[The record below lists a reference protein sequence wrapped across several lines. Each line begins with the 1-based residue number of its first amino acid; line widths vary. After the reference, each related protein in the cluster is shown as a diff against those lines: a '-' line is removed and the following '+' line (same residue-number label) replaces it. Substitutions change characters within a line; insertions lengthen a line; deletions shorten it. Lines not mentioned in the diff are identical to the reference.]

1 MILLQ
6 FKFTNN
12 KTRKYFIV
20 FFFLT
25 VLPQFLNGQ
34 QSSFI
39 YELNYKP
46 NQDNTQGEKIVFYLD
61 VKNKESVFRSDS
73 FRRSDS
79 LRIKRG
85 IGNGFDMEYNNE
97 QLYVYKNS
105 GNREILKYVF
115 VPLIHDIY
123 AISVDEELKWTILDE
138 KRKIGNYDCQK
149 AAVSYGGR
157 NWIAWFTTTISIQD
171 GPYIFHGLPGLIIK
185 ISDEKLDYD
194 FELHQITDFRW
205 DELYPEKFQRKINW
219 EDFRK
224 LQQNF
229 YNDPFAMINKS
240 DVISYDE
247 GGNTTK
253 TNFKVMKEQT
263 QKRIREKNN
272 PVELNHKAAFK

>member
-1 MILLQ
+1 MKGKSILYGL
-6 FKFTNN
+6 
-12 KTRKYFIV
+12 
-20 FFFLT
+20 FLSIT
-25 VLPQFLNGQ
+25 LSIFLNAQ
-34 QSSFI
+34 HLSFI
-39 YELNYKP
+39 YELNYRP
-46 NQDNTQGEKIVFYLD
+46 VPDIADNENVFFYLD
-61 VKNKESVFRSDS
+61 VRNKESLFRSDS

-79 LRIKRG
+79 LRAKKG
-85 IGNGFDMEYNNE
+85 TGNGFDMEYNNK

-105 GNREILKYVF
+105 GNKEILKYIF

-123 AISVDEELKWTILDE
+123 AIPVHEELKWTILDQ
-138 KRKIGNYDCQK
+138 KKKIGNYSCQK

-157 NWIAWFTTTISIQD
+157 NWTAWFSTDISIQD
-171 GPYIFHGLPGLIIK
+171 GPYIFRGLPGLIIK
-185 ISDEKLDYD
+185 ISDENMDYD
-194 FELHQITDFRW
+194 FELRQITDFKW
-205 DELYPEKFQRKINW
+205 DELYPEKFQREISW

-247 GGNTTK
+247 DGNTTK
-253 TNFKVMKEQT
+253 TNFKVMKEQA